1 MKKSAL
7 VLGCLGVVLL
17 GIVFFAMFGFGSY
30 NKMVNLDEQ
39 VKSQWS
45 QVENTY
51 QRRADLIPNLVR
63 TVQGYADFEKSTL
76 QAVVEARARVGQI
89 VAPGG
94 APGAAPDPTA
104 DPRAFQQFQ
113 AAQDNLGS
121 ALSRLLV
128 VVENYPNLKA
138 NQNFLDLQSQLEG
151 TENRIT
157 VERMRYNEVAQ
168 GYNAYI
174 RRFPAFI
181 IARMAGFKAKEYFK
195 STPGA
200 ERAPEVQF
208 QTK

>member
-1 MKKSAL
+1 L
-7 VLGCLGVVLL
+7 VLL
-17 GIVFFAMFGFGSY
+17 GVVFFAMFGFGSY
-30 NKMVNLDEQ
+30 NKMVTLDEQ

-89 VAPGG
+89 AAPGG
-94 APGAAPDPTA
+94 APGTAPDPTA

-181 IARMAGFKAKEYFK
+181 IAGMTGFKAKEYFK